1 MGRRSELSVGRYT
14 NAFKKKMI
22 QRMLLPGGPTATELS
37 AECGIHQSTLSR
49 WLRAAD
55 KLVVVSKENTPGAAS
70 WPRRPEDWTA
80 QDRLRV
86 LTEASKLGPE
96 ELGEL
101 LRREGLHEETLEEW
115 RAAALEALAPT
126 PPARTRGGDKKRIKQ
141 LEREVARKDKALA
154 ETAALLVLQ
163 KKLQAVWGDEAD
175 DTSGDDE
182 K

>member
-1 MGRRSELSVGRYT
+1 MKR
-14 NAFKKKMI
+14 
-22 QRMLLPGGPTATELS
+22 
-37 AECGIHQSTLSR
+37 
-49 WLRAAD
+49 
-55 KLVVVSKENTPGAAS
+55 VSHENTPGAAS

-80 QDRLRV
+80 QERLRV
-86 LTEASKLGPE
+86 VLEASRLGAE

-115 RAAALEALAPT
+115 RSAALEALQPNR
-126 PPARTRGGDKKRIKQ
+126 PAKPGGDKKKIRD

-163 KKLQAVWGDEAD
+163 KKVRAIWGDEDD
-175 DTSGDDE
+175 DTIEGNE